1 MANITPLNSN
11 VCTFHICMCCCKFFF
26 FLNGSI
32 LNMQMRV
39 VINRASVG
47 GLAVGCDVIYYALH
61 IEHYEFINNIT
72 HRN

>member
-1 MANITPLNSN
+1 MFARF
-11 VCTFHICMCCCKFFF
+11 TFACASAKYY

-61 IEHYEFINNIT
+61 IEDYEFINNIT